1 MQEGKRMFARA
12 SGVLLAVSSLPSPYG
27 IGSFG
32 KTAKDWIDFLEQ
44 AGQKC
49 WQLLPLGVTSWGD
62 SPYMSFSAFAINPYY
77 IDLDALCEQGLLEK
91 QEIAALDWGRSPDAA
106 DYALLYRNREIVLSR
121 AFSRAR
127 HALET
132 NADFM
137 DFCEKNSSW
146 LKDFCL
152 FMALKKLHGGVSWL
166 EWEREVRL
174 RDAAALERHE
184 RDIAE
189 AMQYNAFLQFLAFT
203 QWKDIKS
210 YANSKNI
217 SIIGDMP
224 IYVAIDSADV
234 WANGDLFQLDEDRV
248 PVRVAGCPPDAFA
261 PKGQL
266 WGNPLYN
273 WEKAAETG
281 FAWWISRIKENGALY
296 DVVRIDH
303 FRGFESYYSIPYG
316 APDASNGEWMP
327 GPGLAF
333 VNAINGAV
341 INDAAINRASS
352 GAAIIAE
359 DLGYRTPEV
368 SALLAASG
376 YPGMKVLQFAFDSR
390 ENSGYMPYTY
400 PRNCVVYTGTHDNT
414 TTLDWFTSARTED
427 VEIAKDYLGVDN
439 PVDGVWGFIRAA
451 LSSVADLAV
460 IPMQD
465 YLCLGAEARMNTPSI
480 LGGNWRWRMPPDALY
495 RDGSGDAAALAKKI
509 RRLAEVNGRL

>member
-1 MQEGKRMFARA
+1 MQEEKRMFARA
-12 SGVLLAVSSLPSPYG
+12 SGILLAVSSLPSPYG

-32 KTAKDWIDFLEQ
+32 KMAKDWIDFLER
-44 AGQKC
+44 AGQKY
-49 WQLLPLGVTSWGD
+49 WQMLPLGVTSWGD

-91 QEIAALDWGRSPDAA
+91 REITALDWGRSPDTA

-121 AFSRAR
+121 AFSRVR
-127 HALET
+127 HTLEANT
-132 NADFM
+132 DFTR
-137 DFCEKNSSW
+137 FCEKNDSW

-152 FMALKKLHGGVSWL
+152 FMALKKSHGGVSWL
-166 EWEREVRL
+166 EWERDIRL
-174 RDAAALERHE
+174 RDPSALERHGK
-184 RDIAE
+184 DLAE
-189 AMQYNAFLQFLAFT
+189 AARYNAFLQFLAFT
-203 QWKDIKS
+203 QWNDIKS

-234 WANGDLFQLDEDRV
+234 WANGDFFQLDEDHM

-273 WEKAAETG
+273 WEKMAETG
-281 FAWWISRIKENGALY
+281 FAWWISRIKENSALY

-303 FRGFESYYSIPYG
+303 FRGFETYYSIPYG
-316 APDASNGEWMP
+316 APDASNGKWTQ

-333 VNAINGAV
+333 VNAVNKALP
-341 INDAAINRASS
+341 

-390 ENSGYMPYTY
+390 ENSDYMPYTY

-414 TTLDWFTSARTED
+414 TTLDWFASARRED
-427 VEIAKDYLGVDN
+427 VELAKDYLGVDN
-439 PVDGVWGFIRAA
+439 PVDGVRGFIRAA

-465 YLCLGAEARMNTPSI
+465 YLCLGAEARMNAPST
-480 LGGNWRWRMPPDALY
+480 LGGNWRWRMSPDVLSGGG
-495 RDGSGDAAALAKKI
+495 DGASAALAKKL

>member
-1 MQEGKRMFARA
+1 MFART

-44 AGQKC
+44 AGQKY

-77 IDLDALCEQGLLEK
+77 IDLDILCEQGALEK
-91 QEIAALDWGRSPDAA
+91 REIAALDWGRRPDAT
-106 DYALLYRNREIVLSR
+106 DYALLYRNREAVLSR

-132 NADFM
+132 SADFTC
-137 DFCEKNSSW
+137 FCERTSFW

-152 FMALKKLHGGVSWL
+152 FMALKKLYGDVSWL
-166 EWEREVRL
+166 EWERDVRL
-174 RDAAALERHE
+174 RDPAALERHE
-184 RDIAE
+184 KDLAE
-189 AMQYNAFLQFLAFT
+189 TVQYYAFLQFLAFT

-234 WANGDLFQLDEDRV
+234 WANGDLFQLDEDRM

-281 FAWWISRIKENGALY
+281 FAWWISRIKESRALY

-316 APDASNGEWMP
+316 APDASSGEWAP

-333 VNAINGAV
+333 VNAVNGGV
-341 INDAAINRASS
+341 IKGVVGASP

-390 ENSGYMPYTY
+390 ENSDYMPYTY

-414 TTLDWFTSARTED
+414 TTLDWFASARRED
-427 VEIAKDYLGVDN
+427 VELAKDYLGVDN

-451 LSSVADLAV
+451 LSSVADIAV

-465 YLCLGAEARMNTPSI
+465 YLCLGAEARMNTPST
-480 LGGNWRWRMPPDALY
+480 LDGNWRWRMSPDTL
-495 RDGSGDAAALAKKI
+495 DCGAAALAKKI
-509 RRLAEVNGRL
+509 RRLVEVNGRL

>member
-1 MQEGKRMFARA
+1 MQEDKRMFARA
-12 SGVLLAVSSLPSPYG
+12 SGILLAVSSLPSPYG

-32 KTAKDWIDFLEQ
+32 KTAKGWIDFLEQ
-44 AGQKC
+44 AGQKY

-77 IDLDALCEQGLLEK
+77 IDLDTLCGQGLLEK
-91 QEIAALDWGRSPDAA
+91 PEITALDWGRRLDTT
-106 DYALLYRNREIVLSR
+106 DYALLYRNRDLVLSR
-121 AFSRAR
+121 VFSRVR
-127 HALET
+127 HTLKT
-132 NADFM
+132 SADFTH
-137 DFCEKNSSW
+137 FCERNSSW

-152 FMALKKLHGGVSWL
+152 FMALKKLHEGVSWL
-166 EWEREVRL
+166 KWERDIRL

-184 RDIAE
+184 KDLAE
-189 AMQYNAFLQFLAFT
+189 AVQYHAFLQFLAFT

-224 IYVAIDSADV
+224 IYIAIDSADV
-234 WANGDLFQLDEDRV
+234 WANGDLFQLDEDRM

-281 FAWWISRIKENGALY
+281 FAWWISRIKENSALY

-303 FRGFESYYSIPYG
+303 FRGFESYFSIPYG
-316 APDASNGEWMP
+316 AQDASNGEWTP
-327 GPGLAF
+327 GPGLGF
-333 VNAINGAV
+333 VNAV
-341 INDAAINRASS
+341 NRALP

-390 ENSGYMPYTY
+390 ENSDYMPYTY

-414 TTLDWFTSARTED
+414 TALDWFTSARRED
-427 VEIAKDYLGVDN
+427 VELAKDFLGVDD

-451 LSSVADLAV
+451 LSSIADLAV

-465 YLCLGAEARMNTPSI
+465 YLCLGAEARMNAPST
-480 LGGNWRWRMPPDALY
+480 LGGNWQWRMSPDVLGGG
-495 RDGSGDAAALAKKI
+495 GSALAKKL